1 MQRGAKPSV
10 LQLHCQTKAALTSLC
25 FYTVLLSVWRSQP
38 LFLKQSWSV
47 WIKAFVIT
55 SLLKK
60 KNCLPGIM
68 LILHVLAH
76 FVSDGA
82 EVTVKSPF
90 FFLFN
95 FFFGSP
101 FCSEILQL
109 GYEICLRRNVEICFA
124 SMPSLPLPPSLSL
137 FPPSYFASSNWPV
150 ITNLKNIADVRYDH
164 ASNVPQWA
172 GLWSKK
178 KNRVR
183 PCVIPKK
190 DAKKMRLC
198 LHVSREDERNFRRE
212 CVCPSGYVCH

>member
-10 LQLHCQTKAALTSLC
+10 LQLHCHTKAALTSLC

-90 FFLFN
+90 FFFLFN
-95 FFFGSP
+95 FFWVPVLFRNTPTRIWNLSEEKCGDL
-101 FCSEILQL
+101 FCLS
-109 GYEICLRRNVEICFA
+109 A
-124 SMPSLPLPPSLSL
+124 LPPSPSFSLSL
-137 FPPSYFASSNWPV
+137 PPF
-150 ITNLKNIADVRYDH
+150 L
-164 ASNVPQWA
+164 
-172 GLWSKK
+172 
-178 KNRVR
+178 
-183 PCVIPKK
+183 
-190 DAKKMRLC
+190 
-198 LHVSREDERNFRRE
+198 FRFQ
-212 CVCPSGYVCH
+212 

>member
-1 MQRGAKPSV
+1 MFWHILWVMEQK
-10 LQLHCQTKAALTSLC
+10 
-25 FYTVLLSVWRSQP
+25 WRWNHHF
-38 LFLKQSWSV
+38 FL
-47 WIKAFVIT
+47 
-55 SLLKK
+55 
-60 KNCLPGIM
+60 
-68 LILHVLAH
+68 
-76 FVSDGA
+76 
-82 EVTVKSPF
+82 
-90 FFLFN
+90 LFN

-190 DAKKMRLC
+190 RRQKNEIVSPCVKGRRAKLSPRVCVSERVCVSLS
-198 LHVSREDERNFRRE
+198 HVTVQDCIQAEQT
-212 CVCPSGYVCH
+212 